1 MSRRAERSRIG
12 RPPRAW
18 AGAVLVVL
26 GFVRPSRALEIF
38 LLGGD
43 SIAGASP
50 SQGRLSFAAAGIAW
64 QRRIAGGL
72 SARLELLPVG
82 AFRERIHPA
91 DAGPSDR
98 RDVFASAACL
108 LGRYTFI
115 HSGIRPGIDAGAWL
129 AFEAGAGPFYA
140 FAHRVP
146 EGGTRANFY
155 DEIGLAGGRRRWNG
169 YLRFVHVSNLDLQG
183 HRRNPGSSFI
193 AGGIGFRP

>member
-1 MSRRAERSRIG
+1 MSRRAEGSRIG
-12 RPPRAW
+12 RSPRAW

-26 GFVRPSRALEIF
+26 GFVHPSRALEIF
-38 LLGGD
+38 ILGGD

-50 SQGRLSFAAAGIAW
+50 SQGHLSFATVGIAW

-82 AFRERIHPA
+82 GFRERIRPA

-98 RDVFASAACL
+98 RNVFASAACL

-115 HSGIRPGIDAGAWL
+115 RSGAGAWL